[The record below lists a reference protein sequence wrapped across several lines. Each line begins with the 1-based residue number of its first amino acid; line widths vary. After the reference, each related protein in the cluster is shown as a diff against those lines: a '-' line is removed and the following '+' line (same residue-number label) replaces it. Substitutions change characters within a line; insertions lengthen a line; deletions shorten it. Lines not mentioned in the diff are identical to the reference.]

1 MNNWKYCVLYQNLD
15 AATRDAGENMETE
28 TEAET
33 QNQCGIERDTTDDSN
48 ETSTQHNPNFASD
61 IGHVFNATMSSDE
74 ISRARND
81 LTSEQKYYLLMNHEK
96 PTEHTHFPVSYI
108 GGCNRSFKRRWLKD
122 YNWLCYSFHLDGAFC
137 LPCALFS
144 NRTDSAALVSK
155 PFTKWNKANEKFTG
169 HSKLSYHAEATTAAA
184 DLKES
189 VDNPHNTIPVLVD
202 VKKQENIANNRHIVR
217 CIAESV
223 LFCGRQCVGLR
234 GDGEHSHTTDMS
246 NNPGNLLAVLDLI
259 GSHDVF
265 LRQHLVQPAK
275 KNCTYKSPQIQ
286 NELIEIIG
294 REIIQK
300 QIIDEVKKAKFYSL
314 MADEVTS
321 HNMEELSLCLR
332 FVDEHR
338 NIREEFVEFLH
349 LHRITGACISSAIKA
364 TLEKWNLPIAD
375 MRGQGY
381 DGASNMSSG
390 TVGVQASI
398 REEAPL
404 AGYMHCSG
412 HALNLVIASS
422 CRQVEIRNMTDK
434 LKTVCSFFLFSPK
447 REGLLLDIVK
457 RSAVHPSKRKPLID
471 MCRIRWAGRHIAYS
485 HVYIVQALEVIAH
498 GWHHDMCGE
507 EFQSC
512 WDTSSRSTA
521 KSIVTA
527 LTSFEFIVCFMVVYQ
542 MLSHLSG
549 ITTKLQSTTIDI
561 LEAYGIVKFIVF
573 IVVHS

>member
-1 MNNWKYCVLYQNLD
+1 M
-15 AATRDAGENMETE
+15 
-28 TEAET
+28 
-33 QNQCGIERDTTDDSN
+33 
-48 ETSTQHNPNFASD
+48 
-61 IGHVFNATMSSDE
+61 
-74 ISRARND
+74 
-81 LTSEQKYYLLMNHEK
+81 
-96 PTEHTHFPVSYI
+96 
-108 GGCNRSFKRRWLKD
+108 
-122 YNWLCYSFHLDGAFC
+122 
-137 LPCALFS
+137 
-144 NRTDSAALVSK
+144 
-155 PFTKWNKANEKFTG
+155 
-169 HSKLSYHAEATTAAA
+169 TAAA

-189 VDNPHNTIPVLVD
+189 VDNPHYTIPVLVD
-202 VKKQENIANNRHIVR
+202 AKKQENIANNQHIVR

-234 GDGEHSHTTDMS
+234 SDGEHSHTTDMS
-246 NNPGNLLAVLDLI
+246 NNPGNFLAVLDLI

-375 MRGQGY
+375 VRGQGY
-381 DGASNMSSG
+381 DGASNMSSD
-390 TVGVQASI
+390 TVGVQALI

-434 LKTVCSFFLFSPK
+434 LKAVCSFFLFSPK
-447 REGLLLDIVK
+447 REGLLLDIVN

-471 MCRIRWAGRHIAYS
+471 MCRTRWAGRHIAYS
-485 HVYIVQALEVIAH
+485 HFYQCYVYIVQALEVIAH
-498 GWHHDMCGE
+498 GWHHDICGE

-561 LEAYGIVKFIVF
+561 LEAYGMVKFIVF